1 MKYNKQSRRQF
12 LKKTA
17 LTAGGLSAGA
27 ALPAYGNK
35 LGTTYKQI
43 TGTSDEGEDLPRPTQ
58 AQIDWQ
64 DCEVG
69 LIYHFDISVAVGR
82 HESGNNAY
90 REVFDPKKYNPE
102 KLDTDQWIEAAKAA
116 GAKYAVFTAT
126 HFNGF
131 LQWQS
136 DAYPYGLKQARW
148 KNGKGDIVGDFV
160 NSCHK
165 AGIKPGIY
173 LSTHRN
179 AYWELWDYYVNWGK
193 GKGTK
198 EQEKFNRAAEH
209 MLTELC
215 SRYGPIVQIWF
226 DAGTKIPSEGGPD
239 VLPIFDKYQPHSVF
253 YHCSKRADHRWIGNE
268 SGYANYPCW
277 ATMPH
282 GEEQSHNAPSWR
294 PILETGDP
302 DGKIWS
308 PGMVDVPLRGTNG
321 IHNWFWAPGQ
331 DKGVYSKDQLVKM
344 YYDSVARNCNFIV
357 GEVVNPEGLVPEY
370 DIQELAKFGD
380 EIKRRFDKPVGKT
393 TGVGRELTL
402 ELRKPQKIDHVV
414 IQEQLEHGERIRSY
428 TVEGKNSGNNWEEL
442 CSGISVGHKRIQRFD
457 PRRLS
462 AIRLKI
468 DQAKATP
475 VIRNLAV
482 YHSGNKE

>member
-1 MKYNKQSRRQF
+1 
-12 LKKTA
+12 
-17 LTAGGLSAGA
+17 
-27 ALPAYGNK
+27 
-35 LGTTYKQI
+35 
-43 TGTSDEGEDLPRPTQ
+43 
-58 AQIDWQ
+58 
-64 DCEVG
+64 
-69 LIYHFDISVAVGR
+69 
-82 HESGNNAY
+82 
-90 REVFDPKKYNPE
+90 
-102 KLDTDQWIEAAKAA
+102 
-116 GAKYAVFTAT
+116 
-126 HFNGF
+126 
-131 LQWQS
+131 
-136 DAYPYGLKQARW
+136 
-148 KNGKGDIVGDFV
+148 
-160 NSCHK
+160 
-165 AGIKPGIY
+165 
-173 LSTHRN
+173 
-179 AYWELWDYYVNWGK
+179 
-193 GKGTK
+193 
-198 EQEKFNRAAEH
+198 
-209 MLTELC
+209 
-215 SRYGPIVQIWF
+215 
-226 DAGTKIPSEGGPD
+226 
-239 VLPIFDKYQPHSVF
+239 
-253 YHCSKRADHRWIGNE
+253 
-268 SGYANYPCW
+268 
-277 ATMPH
+277 MPH

-308 PGMVDVPLRGTNG
+308 PGMVDVPLRGNNG

-428 TVEGKNSGNNWEEL
+428 RIEGKSSGNNWEEL

-457 PRRLS
+457 PRHLS

-482 YHSGNKE
+482 FHSGNK